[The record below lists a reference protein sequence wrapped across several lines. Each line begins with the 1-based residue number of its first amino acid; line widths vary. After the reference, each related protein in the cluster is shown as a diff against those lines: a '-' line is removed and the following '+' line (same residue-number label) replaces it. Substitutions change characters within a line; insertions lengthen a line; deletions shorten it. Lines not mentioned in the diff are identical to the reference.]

1 MADRSEQRVAIITGA
16 SRGIGKEAARLVAA
30 QGRHVVCT
38 ARGADALAETVREI
52 EAAGGSASSAA
63 LDVKDQKAIEDLIE
77 NVSQEFG
84 RLDILV
90 NNAGLTRDDLLLR
103 MSDEAF
109 DEVILVNLRSAFV
122 ATRAALRVMMRGRW
136 GRVINISSVAG
147 VMGNAG
153 QTNYSAAKS
162 GLIGFTK
169 SVARE
174 MAVKNITA
182 NVVAP
187 GFTET
192 AMTNDLP
199 DAVKQYALNA
209 TPLKRFGTPGEIAHA
224 IAFLTSE
231 EAGFITG
238 QTLAVDGGMSMC

>member
-1 MADRSEQRVAIITGA
+1 MITGA
-16 SRGIGKEAARLVAA
+16 SRGIGKEAAKLIAG

-38 ARGADALAETVREI
+38 ARGVDALEQTVEAI
-52 EAAGGSASSAA
+52 KAAGGSASSAA
-63 LDVKDQKAIEDLIE
+63 LDVKDQQAIEQLIE
-77 NVSQEFG
+77 QVGTDYG

-174 MAVKNITA
+174 MAAKNITA

-199 DAVKQYALNA
+199 PAVKDFALNA
-209 TPLKRFGTPGEIAHA
+209 TPLKRFGKPEEIAHA

>member
-1 MADRSEQRVAIITGA
+1 MADRSEQRVALITGA
-16 SRGIGKEAARLVAA
+16 SRGIGKESAKLIAR
-30 QGRHVVCT
+30 QGRHVVCA
-38 ARGADALAETVREI
+38 ARGGDALAETVREI
-52 EAAGGSASSAA
+52 EQAGGSASCAV
-63 LDVKDQKAIEDLIE
+63 LDVKDQKAIEQVIE
-77 NVSQEFG
+77 QVGQDFG
-84 RLDILV
+84 RLDVLV
-90 NNAGLTRDDLLLR
+90 NNAGLTRDDLLMR

-169 SVARE
+169 SIARE
-174 MAVKNITA
+174 MAAKNITA

-199 DAVKQYALNA
+199 DLVKQYALNA
-209 TPLKRFGTPGEIAHA
+209 TPLKRFGKPEEVAHA